1 MLTVIFDLD
10 GTLVDSSVD
19 LMIAGN
25 ITFEQ
30 LGWKARLSNDFSDGV
45 VIGGGRSMI
54 RHGFS
59 LEGIDFTEVDVDRI
73 YPILIS
79 NYDQTIDKN
88 TVPYEWVLE
97 TLKSLKM
104 LGWKVGIC
112 TNKPALQADVL
123 LKKLGLR
130 SFFKSLVG
138 AGTVDVTKPNPKPLI
153 TAIELLGGSID
164 KAILI
169 GDTKTDRDTALAAGV
184 KCLLVN
190 YGHGAMVYD
199 LEPLKPD
206 AIIDSAKEIPHCI
219 ERLFR

>member
-59 LEGIDFTEVDVDRI
+59 LEGIDFTEVDVERI

-88 TVPYEWVLE
+88 TVPYEGVLE
-97 TLKSLKM
+97 TLKSI
-104 LGWKVGIC
+104 V
-112 TNKPALQADVL
+112 
-123 LKKLGLR
+123 KK
-130 SFFKSLVG
+130 
-138 AGTVDVTKPNPKPLI
+138 
-153 TAIELLGGSID
+153 
-164 KAILI
+164 
-169 GDTKTDRDTALAAGV
+169 
-184 KCLLVN
+184 
-190 YGHGAMVYD
+190 
-199 LEPLKPD
+199 
-206 AIIDSAKEIPHCI
+206 
-219 ERLFR
+219 